1 MAKNR
6 PTASTKPAAD
16 SPKPGGA
23 ERIQKLLARA
33 GVGSRREIEGW
44 METGRLMVNGEPAA
58 PGQKATTADRF
69 ELDGKRLDITAA
81 AEVVRRVLI
90 YNKPEGEVTTRKDP
104 EGRPTVFDRL
114 PRLRDQ
120 RWISIGRLDI
130 NTTGLVLFTTDG
142 ELANRLMHPS
152 SEIDREYAVRIF
164 GEVDDAMIERLL
176 QGVLLEDGMAKFT
189 DISPAGGSGINR
201 WFHVTLMEGRNRE
214 VRRLWE
220 SQGVRVSRLKR
231 VRYGP
236 VFLPSRLVMGKW
248 EELDQKAVD
257 TLSRTVGLSSVA
269 IPAKTPDEQ
278 AAQDRQRRKSPGR
291 AARKPAAGRWE
302 VTGTRPERS
311 AGKGT
316 EKRPGRT
323 SEKATGKSAG
333 NTAGNT
339 AGKSAD
345 KSAGRDSA
353 KGSGAGRGP
362 GKATGKGSGKP
373 DTRSGRR

>member
-1 MAKNR
+1 MAAER
-6 PTASTKPAAD
+6 PNKPARPSRDPA
-16 SPKPGGA
+16 SQGGP

-44 METGRLMVNGEPAA
+44 MEAGRLLVNGQPVA
-58 PGQKATTADRF
+58 PGQKASVEDRF
-69 ELDGKRLDITAA
+69 ELDGKRLEVSGA
-81 AEVVRRVLI
+81 AEVMRRVLI

-114 PRLRDQ
+114 PRLKEH

-152 SEIDREYAVRIF
+152 NQIDREYAVRIF

-189 DISPAGGSGINR
+189 DISPAGGSGMNR
-201 WFHVTLMEGRNRE
+201 WFHVTLLEGRNRE

-236 VFLPSRLVMGKW
+236 IFLPSRLTVGKW
-248 EELDQKAVD
+248 EELDQRAVD
-257 TLSRTVGLSSVA
+257 TLSRTVGLESVE
-269 IPAKTPDEQ
+269 IPQKTPNEK
-278 AAQDRQRRKSPGR
+278 AAHDRQRRKSPGR
-291 AARKPAAGRWE
+291 SGKKTPGNKWAVSDTKPAKPSGRAP
-302 VTGTRPERS
+302 RPERARS
-311 AGKGT
+311 KT
-316 EKRPGRT
+316 P
-323 SEKATGKSAG
+323 
-333 NTAGNT
+333 
-339 AGKSAD
+339 
-345 KSAGRDSA
+345 
-353 KGSGAGRGP
+353 RG
-362 GKATGKGSGKP
+362 
-373 DTRSGRR
+373 